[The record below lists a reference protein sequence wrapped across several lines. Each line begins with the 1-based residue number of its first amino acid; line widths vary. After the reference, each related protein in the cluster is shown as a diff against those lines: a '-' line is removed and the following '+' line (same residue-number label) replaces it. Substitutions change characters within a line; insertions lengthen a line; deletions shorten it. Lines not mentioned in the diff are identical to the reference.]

1 MRRRGGFHARPDGM
15 RSSQRMITYVLLF
28 AVYFCTPCRRRHAGR
43 RALIVGID
51 ARRVA
56 AAR

>member
-1 MRRRGGFHARPDGM
+1 
-15 RSSQRMITYVLLF
+15 MITYVLLF